1 MKILLDKK
9 NREIPRRKFIVLNEY
24 CQVYCGLKGGY
35 PAFSDNID
43 EEVPNELPD
52 ITEDKPKPVDKKSAK
67 KKEDKKPPPKK
78 PEVVKQKSK
87 PTVVEP
93 MPVVSKPAAKK
104 NKKTVVKETLGKY
117 KPILVK
123 SNQVRVCLLGWVDF
137 GISH

>member
-1 MKILLDKK
+1 MWVPLLEKTKIWC
-9 NREIPRRKFIVLNEY
+9 NI
-24 CQVYCGLKGGY
+24 QVIIYKGITSVF
-35 PAFSDNID
+35 FSDNID
-43 EEVPNELPD
+43 EEVPDELPD

-104 NKKTVVKETLGKY
+104 NKKTVVEETLGKY
-117 KPILVK
+117 KTILVK
-123 SNQVRVCLLGWVDF
+123 SNQMRVCLSAKTVKVSDYDVRKN
-137 GISH
+137 